1 MTKYNE
7 SKKFCYEAREDSH
20 ECRRAAGPALN
31 SRILNSANQLFIII
45 FIILNFS
52 IFALVIKIYIN
63 SCSIFIA

>member
-7 SKKFCYEAREDSH
+7 SKKFCYEVTFPERVMYELGAREDSH

-45 FIILNFS
+45 
-52 IFALVIKIYIN
+52 KIM
-63 SCSIFIA
+63 

>member
-45 FIILNFS
+45 II
-52 IFALVIKIYIN
+52 I
-63 SCSIFIA
+63 